1 MQKKKY
7 FRVSHPF
14 KRILSYTNE
23 KLLSCLLNLKVLNCK
38 INTRTFFS
46 TFLSLP
52 RIKNKIKTVEGSQ
65 QFILS
70 EYLFSFLRSGFP
82 LVKILNNYFYHKIRR
97 EV

>member
-7 FRVSHPF
+7 FRISHPF

-38 INTRTFFS
+38 INARTFFS
-46 TFLSLP
+46 TLLSSP
-52 RIKNKIKTVEGSQ
+52 GIKNQIKTVEEHQ

-70 EYLFSFLRSGFP
+70 EYLFSFLRSGFA
-82 LVKILNNYFYHKIRR
+82 LVKIFIIIFIIK
-97 EV
+97 